1 MGEGRAEKVDGE
13 DMGVE
18 GARMGD
24 DEEEESGA
32 EMKMGD
38 VGDVDGDNEGEEG

>member
-24 DEEEESGA
+24 EEESGA